1 MLGFWQSLRGKV
13 VHPKTKASFVASI
26 VDNDEDAFEDATE
39 APPSW
44 HGQLMTISGLP
55 LIITYLDGKGQQST
69 RLITCQRLDEAANIL
84 YLWAYCH
91 NREKVRQFRIDR
103 ISELADGATGE
114 LLNGPADYF
123 RQFQIDRSQRSKPGW
138 GLSVRQRAEFTAV
151 LNTLVFMARCD
162 KHFHPLERT
171 SLEACVTRYWL
182 RFECR
187 GDPDTDA
194 ILRHADHLAPDAET
208 FFVSLMRC
216 AGERRLAQLVKQC
229 SAEIIDADGVHAEH
243 EIYWGRKID
252 EFFARN

>member
-1 MLGFWQSLRGKV
+1 
-13 VHPKTKASFVASI
+13 
-26 VDNDEDAFEDATE
+26 
-39 APPSW
+39 
-44 HGQLMTISGLP
+44 MTISGLP

-69 RLITCQRLDEAANIL
+69 RLITCQRLDEAANIF

-138 GLSVRQRAEFTAV
+138 GLSVRQRADFTAV